1 MGCIGCLESAR
12 TKLMYLSVGWE
23 AVLSG
28 RDLKEHLRIINEFR
42 KLDPWIHGQ
51 TIYCFLLIAQNVF
64 VMGKDMRVM
73 DIGELMDTSS
83 ASASRNM
90 RALVDHGL
98 VSLYENP
105 DRRIE
110 KYIEVTTKGRALA
123 RRVRI

>member
-1 MGCIGCLESAR
+1 
-12 TKLMYLSVGWE
+12 
-23 AVLSG
+23 LSG
-28 RDLKEHLRIINEFR
+28 RDLKEHIRIINEFR
-42 KLDPWIHGQ
+42 KIDPWIHGQ

-73 DIGELMDTSS
+73 DIGGLMDTSS

-110 KYIEVTTKGRALA
+110 KYIEVTKKGRALA
-123 RRVRI
+123 RRIRV